1 MKGKKLKIYFPI
13 WSLLNF
19 MTGILIFRILEL
31 PIQRPGKAERK
42 KVKLDLDLQKVEFPS
57 NLRVRNS

>member
-1 MKGKKLKIYFPI
+1 MRGKKLKIYFPI

-19 MTGILIFRILEL
+19 MTGILIFLILEL
-31 PIQRPGKAERK
+31 PIQRPRKAEIEK
-42 KVKLDLDLQKVEFPS
+42 AKLDLALQKVEFPS